1 MQKLNRELWQR
12 LSPLLDRA
20 LDVEPSL
27 RDQFLASV
35 HAEDAELAAALE
47 RLLAEHQRV
56 VASDFLEAVPF
67 EPDVAMSMAGQ
78 AVGVYTLVRPL
89 GAGGMGTVWLAR
101 RSDGRFEGNVAVK
114 LVNLAVFDSLAVE
127 RFRREGTLL
136 ARLSHP
142 CIARL
147 LDAGVTDAGQPF
159 LVLEYVE
166 GTRLDRYAAER
177 ELGVKA
183 RLELFLQVTDAVAHA
198 HANLVVHRDLKPSNV
213 LVDTGGQVKLLD
225 FGIATLLEKGSTG
238 EPSTLTQ
245 AAGPALT
252 PEHAAPEQ
260 AVGGVVTTATDVY
273 ALGVLLYQL
282 LVGRHPTAPDHDPTH
297 VEILRA
303 LADREPRR
311 PSTVVSQMSPDDP
324 VSRRILKE
332 RGSTRDRLARACRG
346 DIDTIVAKALK
357 KSPAERYQTVT
368 ALADDIR
375 RHLRSEPVAA
385 RPDSVWY
392 RTRKFAAR
400 HRIEIGAA
408 AAIVVALLAG
418 TGIAVSQARR
428 SATER
433 DRALELLRRAE
444 ATNDFSNF
452 LMSQAT
458 PRGRPISNVELLAE
472 GEKVIARRFAA
483 DRTLRVHML
492 LSLAARH
499 QENQQFDEWQR
510 ILKQARAESQTIG
523 DVGLRAY
530 TTCAWALSLTE
541 RGDPAEALALISSA
555 LPTVAS
561 NPDYVEYESGCRVF
575 ESIAARTV
583 GDAPRA
589 IAAARRAIALEE
601 ARAGVP
607 TREIDAVAALAPAL
621 AKAFDFSAADVAYRR
636 IDAMLESQ
644 GLGDTRRM
652 AVNQHNW
659 ATMLLES
666 GQIMKAVDVSARAV
680 RIARATDSEHGASLS
695 MLTSYGV
702 ALFATGRH
710 AEATVVFDE
719 AIEKARAAGSRTRLI
734 SVLASATGAACAGA
748 DVDRAARLL
757 GEATRVLAEEKAVY
771 SRGLVEGAAA
781 RVALASGDRARAV
794 DSARRAVATL
804 EAATRV
810 GTGVLPHRTL
820 LARTLNADGQHAE
833 ALRVAERSLASAEE
847 RRAGQRYTAAIGLAL
862 LEVAD
867 ARAGVGDTAP
877 AKDLLARA
885 LEHLNATYGPKAD
898 TTLRAERLRQRLS
911 ADPPPPPGH

>member
-1 MQKLNRELWQR
+1 VQKLNRALWLR

-20 LDVEPSL
+20 LDVEPSR

-35 HAEDAELAAALE
+35 HAEDPQLAAALE

-56 VASDFLEAVPF
+56 VASDFLEAAPF
-67 EPDVAMSMAGQ
+67 EPDAATSMAGQ

-114 LVNLAVFDSLAVE
+114 LVNLAVFDGLAVE

-147 LDAGVTDAGQPF
+147 LDAGVTGAGQPF
-159 LVLEYVE
+159 LVLEYIE
-166 GTRLDRYAAER
+166 GARLDRYAAEHA
-177 ELGVKA
+177 LGVTA
-183 RLELFLQVTDAVAHA
+183 RLELFLQIADAVAHA

-213 LVDTGGQVKLLD
+213 LVDADGRVKLLD
-225 FGIATLLEKGSTG
+225 FGIATLLENEAAGG
-238 EPSTLTQ
+238 PSTLTR
-245 AAGPALT
+245 ASGPALT

-282 LVGRHPTAPDHDPTH
+282 LVGRHPTAPDDGATH

-303 LADREPRR
+303 LAERQPRR
-311 PSTVVSQMSPDDP
+311 PSVVVSQMAADDP
-324 VSRRILKE
+324 ACRRILTE
-332 RGSTRDRLARACRG
+332 RSSTRDRLARACRG
-346 DIDTIVAKALK
+346 DIDTIIAKALK
-357 KSPAERYQTVT
+357 KSAAERYQTVT

-375 RHLRSEPVAA
+375 RHLRSEPVTA

-408 AAIVVALLAG
+408 AA

-428 SATER
+428 SAAER

-444 ATNDFSNF
+444 ATTDFSNV
-452 LMSQAT
+452 LLSQAT
-458 PRGRPISNVELLAE
+458 PRGRPISNIELLAE
-472 GEKVIARRFAA
+472 GENVIARRYAS
-483 DRTLRVHML
+483 DPTLRVHML

-510 ILKQARAESQTIG
+510 ILKRAHAESRTIG
-523 DVGLRAY
+523 DAGLRAY

-541 RGDPAEALALISSA
+541 RGDPAEALALISGA
-555 LPTVAS
+555 LPTVAA

-583 GDAPRA
+583 GDSPRA

-621 AKAFDFSAADVAYRR
+621 AKAFEFAAADAAYRR
-636 IDAMLESQ
+636 LDGMLESQ

-652 AVNQHNW
+652 AVNLHNW
-659 ATMLLES
+659 GTMLIES
-666 GQIMKAVDVSARAV
+666 GQILKAVDVTARAV
-680 RIARATDSEHGASLS
+680 RVARAADSEHGASLS
-695 MLTSYGV
+695 MLTSSGV
-702 ALFATGRH
+702 ALFATGSH
-710 AEATVVFDE
+710 AEATVAFDE
-719 AIEKARAAGSRTRLI
+719 AIEKARAAGSRPRLI
-734 SVLASATGAACAGA
+734 SVLASATGAACAGG
-748 DVDRAARLL
+748 DVDRARRLF

-804 EAATRV
+804 ETATRI

-833 ALRVAERSLASAEE
+833 ALRVAERSLATAEE

-867 ARAGVGDTAP
+867 ARAGIGDAAA
-877 AKDLLARA
+877 AKDVLARA

-898 TTLRAERLRQRLS
+898 TTLRAGRLRQRLF
-911 ADPPPPPGH
+911 AGAPPPPG